1 MPAIGAAATRK
12 VMDILA
18 GQTGLPFTVASLVA
32 RENVE
37 LPPIS
42 AAQVASQ
49 NIAFEVAEKT
59 AGVTYPAVYVYCD
72 GLTNSLK
79 EKFRTFSGKAQMAM
93 EVRVSYDRL
102 DTLARDVQYYVA
114 AAAEVLDSSRG
125 DWGGGMFYAG
135 GYKVDFGPV
144 KRGGKN
150 FLQAAKISF
159 EVDVSY

>member
-1 MPAIGAAATRK
+1 
-12 VMDILA
+12 MDILA
-18 GQTGLPFTVASLVA
+18 GQTGLPFTVASLSA

-37 LPPIS
+37 LPQIG

-102 DTLARDVQYYVA
+102 DTLARDVQYYAA

-125 DWGGGMFYAG
+125 DWGDGMFYAG